1 MKEKEMNR
9 KKYGLTVICGLLAGF
24 SGGITA
30 FGFFVGGPAFAEKV
44 IKPKK
49 VVMAEEFRLVDKDG
63 EVLSTWGSYAGNY
76 GMVFY
81 SKEGEYRA
89 LFSLTSP
96 EGAPVLTLAD
106 KKGRY
111 RTLIGLGTGR
121 QPYIALR
128 DKDGKERLS
137 LTLTDT
143 GEPTLIFYDNN
154 GKERAVLGT
163 MDITRMKRTGAIEER
178 SYSSL
183 VLFDQDGKIVW
194 KAP

>member
-1 MKEKEMNR
+1 MNR
-9 KKYGLTVICGLLAGF
+9 KEYGLTVLCGLLAGF
-24 SGGITA
+24 LGGITA

-44 IKPKK
+44 TNAKK
-49 VVMAEEFRLVDKDG
+49 IVIAEEFRLVDKEG
-63 EVLSTWGSYAGNY
+63 EVRSTWGSYAGNY

-89 LFSLTSP
+89 LFTLTSP

-106 KKGRY
+106 KKGNY
-111 RTLIGLGTGR
+111 RTLIGLGAGR

-183 VLFDQDGKIVW
+183 VLFDEDGKIVW